1 MESLA
6 QSQLKAAHPNVQML
20 TSIGDANG
28 LNTVALVR
36 VGGISSEQAVETQ
49 EFPAPGCRPLWMN
62 GAAAY
67 GKVENLLNSGH
78 PARCD
83 SARVATMGF
92 YPTAQTAF
100 GYDDVPLTQR
110 GLHISRPTTLAAA
123 ASGRLATT
131 SQTGP

>member
-1 MESLA
+1 MDSLA
-6 QSQLKAAHPNVQML
+6 QLQLKADHPNVQML
-20 TSIGDANG
+20 TSIGGANG

-36 VGGISSEQAVETQ
+36 ARGICSEQTVETQ
-49 EFPAPGCRPLWMN
+49 EFTAAGCRRLWMT

-67 GKVENLLNSGH
+67 GPVENLLNSRH

-83 SARVATMGF
+83 SARVVTIGF
-92 YPTAQTAF
+92 YPTVQTAF
-100 GYDDVPLTQR
+100 SYDDVPLTQQ
-110 GLHISRPTTLAAA
+110 GLPISRPTTLAAA